1 MLRSMFSGVTGLRS
15 HQAMMDTIGNNIANV
30 NTVGFKSSQVIFQDL
45 LSQVLKG
52 ASSPANGGAG
62 GTNPAQVGLGVKVGA
77 ITTLFNQGA
86 SQSTGRAT
94 DVAIQGDGFFMA
106 NLGGQQLYTRAGSF
120 SFDTAGRM
128 VTPDGATIQGW
139 AADRAGVID
148 HNQPVGVLSMP
159 PGQVS
164 PPSQTHGL
172 TVTGNL
178 PSDAATG
185 TVLSTAIGVYD
196 GEGVFNNITFQFTKT
211 ATANEW
217 SVTALDPTGTAI
229 AGSTKTL
236 DFDPTTGSL
245 TTATPYTFTPPGGT
259 WDAAGITVSFGK
271 VGDPNALVQFAGN
284 PRVQAVSQDGSP
296 VGELQSFSIAQDGLI
311 TGVFSNG
318 RSKALG
324 QLAITNFT
332 NPAGLDKVGG
342 TMFRATVNS
351 GLPQVGVAGSGG
363 RGLLS
368 SGTVEMS
375 NVDLAQE
382 FTNLIVA
389 QRGFQANS
397 RVITSSDELL
407 QDLVNLKR

>member
-30 NTVGFKSSQVIFQDL
+30 NTVGFKSSQVVFQDL
-45 LSQVLKG
+45 LSQMLKG
-52 ASSPANGGAG
+52 ASSPAGGGAG

-106 NLGGQQLYTRAGSF
+106 NLGGQQLYTRAGSL
-120 SFDTAGRM
+120 SFDTAGRL
-128 VTPDGATIQGW
+128 VTPDGGTVLGW
-139 AADRAGVID
+139 SADRAGNID
-148 HNQPVGVLSMP
+148 HNQPVGQLLMP

-164 PPSQTHGL
+164 PPAQTHGL
-172 TVTGNL
+172 TITGNL

-185 TVLSTAIGVYD
+185 DVLSTSIGVYD
-196 GEGVFNNITFQFTKT
+196 QEGVFNNITFKFTKS
-211 ATANEW
+211 ATANQW
-217 SVTALDPTGTAI
+217 SATAFDPAGTAI

-236 DFDPTTGSL
+236 DFDPTTGQL
-245 TTATPYTFTPPGGT
+245 TTATPYTFTPTAGT
-259 WDAAGITVSFGK
+259 WDTTGMTVSFGTA
-271 VGDPNALVQFAGN
+271 GDPNALVQFAGN
-284 PRVQAVSQDGSP
+284 PRVAATSQDGSP
-296 VGELQSFSIAQDGLI
+296 IGELQSFSIAQDGMV

-318 RSKALG
+318 RTKALA
-324 QLAITNFT
+324 QLAMANFN

-351 GLPQVGVAGSGG
+351 GLPQVGVAGGGG
-363 RGLLS
+363 RGLLAA
-368 SGTVEMS
+368 GTVEMS

-382 FTNLIVA
+382 FTSLIVA

-407 QDLVNLKR
+407 QDLVHLKR

>member
-15 HQAMMDTIGNNIANV
+15 HQTMMDVIGNDIANV
-30 NTVGFKSSQVIFQDL
+30 NTVGFKSSNVVFEDL

-77 ITTLFNQGA
+77 ITTNFNQGA

-94 DVAIQGDGFFMA
+94 DVSIQGDGFFVA
-106 NLGGQQLYTRAGSF
+106 QQGGQQLYTRAGSL
-120 SFDTAGRM
+120 SFDTAGRL
-128 VTPDGATIQGW
+128 VTPDGGAIQGW
-139 AADRAGVID
+139 TADRAGNVD
-148 HNQPVGVLSMP
+148 LNQPIAEMRMP

-164 PPSQTHGL
+164 PPAQTHAVTL
-172 TVTGNL
+172 TGNL

-185 TVLSTAIGVYD
+185 DQLTCAIGVYD
-196 GEGVFNNITFQFTKT
+196 QEGAFNNVTFQFTKT

-217 SVTALDPTGTAI
+217 SVTALDSTNTAI
-229 AGSTKTL
+229 PGSTKVI
-236 DFDPTTGSL
+236 DFDPTTGQM

-259 WDAAGITVSFGK
+259 WDTQGITVGFGTP
-271 VGDPNALVQFAGN
+271 GTPGAMVQFAGN
-284 PRVQAVSQDGSP
+284 ARVAATDQDGSP
-296 VGELQSFSIAQDGLI
+296 IGELQSFSIAPDGLV

-318 RSKALG
+318 RSKVLA
-324 QLAITNFT
+324 QLAIANFN

-342 TMFRATVNS
+342 TMFRGTVNS
-351 GLPQVGVAGSGG
+351 GLPQIGTAGSGG
-363 RGLLS
+363 RGLLN

-382 FTNLIVA
+382 FTSLIVA